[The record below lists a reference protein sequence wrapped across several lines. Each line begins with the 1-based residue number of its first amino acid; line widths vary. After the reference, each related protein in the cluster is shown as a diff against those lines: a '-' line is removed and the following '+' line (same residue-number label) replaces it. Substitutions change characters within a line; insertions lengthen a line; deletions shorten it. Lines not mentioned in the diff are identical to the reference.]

1 MSTEKVWWLEVPF
14 NGILEGDSELQDV
27 SLNPY
32 PISVFWTTVTA
43 IYFLFF
49 YAIK

>member
-1 MSTEKVWWLEVPF
+1 MWWLEVQF
-14 NGILEGDSELQDV
+14 NGILEGDREMQDV

-32 PISVFWTTVTA
+32 LINVFWTTSIA